1 MGAFASLLHYNAF
14 AYALAS
20 AGYHA
25 ITVDNRGIGKST
37 TVRNQSKSRTIK
49 YHTNGR
55 FLTCYQYQY
64 MNIVLQ

>member
-37 TVRNQSKSRTIK
+37 TVRNQ
-49 YHTNGR
+49 
-55 FLTCYQYQY
+55 
-64 MNIVLQ
+64 